1 MLTSWESSLRIALPI
16 TPVVAVLKSIWEA
29 PRVRAL
35 KESGRRR
42 VAICFVG
49 GAVLGD
55 FFSGGS
61 GGGDGG
67 G

>member
-1 MLTSWESSLRIALPI
+1 VLTSWESSLRIALPA
-16 TPVVAVLKSIWEA
+16 TPVVAVLKSMWEA

-35 KESGRRR
+35 KESARGRRE
-42 VAICFVG
+42 AICFVG
-49 GAVLGD
+49 GGN
-55 FFSGGS
+55 FFCGGS